1 MVAAAALPR
10 PSAHCPHC
18 GNAVEAAVDTF
29 CCHSCE
35 LASAMVTEA
44 GLESWYATRAAP
56 APRPEPTRADWSSV
70 AVTSGPEGDECRLAI
85 DGLTCASCVWVVEN
99 LLQRTAGVRHA
110 HVSYASGR
118 ATVRW
123 DPAVTSLPE
132 VGQRIAALGYRP
144 RPVDAEPTFD
154 RDLVTRLGVSAFLAA
169 NVMLL
174 AVSVYSGWFGGMD
187 EAWSALFRWS
197 QLALSTPIAL
207 WAAVPF
213 YRSALQG
220 LQARVVHMDLP
231 ISIAILALYLHSLVV
246 TPFGVDG
253 YLDSLGMLVTLLLAG
268 RVAEARGRRAAAAA
282 ASALAAALPTTA
294 RRATA
299 TGVEVVSVDALRPGD
314 IVEVGLGE
322 EVPADGCVVGGQGRV
337 RMALLTGES
346 EPAAVAAGDL
356 VVTGAPVVEGS
367 LRVRVDHVGGDTLP
381 ARMARE
387 LATSVDRGLM
397 ATPADRLA
405 PVFTVGTFV
414 AAGVALAGWSWFE
427 GPARG
432 VEVMAAV
439 LVVACPCA
447 LGLSWPIAVSAG
459 LSSLARRGVI
469 LRSGDTLLRL
479 VDIDHIALDKT
490 GTVTGGIPVVVSA
503 DDEVLRVA
511 SGLERASAHP
521 VAHAIR
527 AAAAARGIP
536 MPVCDDL
543 AEVPGVG
550 VSGVLDGRRWR
561 LRAGGP
567 GEVLLEAEEPA
578 FVGRILL
585 RDVERTD
592 AAATLGRLALVAPIT
607 LLTGDHPD
615 VAARMAAAVGV
626 TDVVARAT
634 PERKAEWI
642 RARKAEGRRVLF
654 VGDGLND
661 GPALV
666 AADVGLAMKAGA
678 HASVLAADGV
688 VVHDALGPV
697 VAALRGAAVVRSV
710 VRGNLVRSVLY
721 NVTAVAFAMAGLVN
735 PLVAAVLMP
744 LSSLLVLWGG
754 LRVEA
759 RLSAPERAN
768 KGAA

>member
-1 MVAAAALPR
+1 M
-10 PSAHCPHC
+10 
-18 GNAVEAAVDTF
+18 
-29 CCHSCE
+29 
-35 LASAMVTEA
+35 
-44 GLESWYATRAAP
+44 
-56 APRPEPTRADWSSV
+56 
-70 AVTSGPEGDECRLAI
+70 
-85 DGLTCASCVWVVEN
+85 
-99 LLQRTAGVRHA
+99 
-110 HVSYASGR
+110 
-118 ATVRW
+118 
-123 DPAVTSLPE
+123 
-132 VGQRIAALGYRP
+132 
-144 RPVDAEPTFD
+144 
-154 RDLVTRLGVSAFLAA
+154 
-169 NVMLL
+169 
-174 AVSVYSGWFGGMD
+174 
-187 EAWSALFRWS
+187 
-197 QLALSTPIAL
+197 
-207 WAAVPF
+207 
-213 YRSALQG
+213 
-220 LQARVVHMDLP
+220 
-231 ISIAILALYLHSLVV
+231 
-246 TPFGVDG
+246 
-253 YLDSLGMLVTLLLAG
+253 
-268 RVAEARGRRAAAAA
+268 
-282 ASALAAALPTTA
+282 
-294 RRATA
+294 
-299 TGVEVVSVDALRPGD
+299 
-314 IVEVGLGE
+314 
-322 EVPADGCVVGGQGRV
+322 
-337 RMALLTGES
+337 
-346 EPAAVAAGDL
+346 
-356 VVTGAPVVEGS
+356 
-367 LRVRVDHVGGDTLP
+367 
-381 ARMARE
+381 
-387 LATSVDRGLM
+387 
-397 ATPADRLA
+397 
-405 PVFTVGTFV
+405 
-414 AAGVALAGWSWFE
+414 
-427 GPARG
+427 
-432 VEVMAAV
+432 
-439 LVVACPCA
+439 
-447 LGLSWPIAVSAG
+447 
-459 LSSLARRGVI
+459 
-469 LRSGDTLLRL
+469 
-479 VDIDHIALDKT
+479 
-490 GTVTGGIPVVVSA
+490 
-503 DDEVLRVA
+503 
-511 SGLERASAHP
+511 
-521 VAHAIR
+521 AHAIR

-759 RLSAPERAN
+759 RLSALERVR
-768 KGAA
+768 